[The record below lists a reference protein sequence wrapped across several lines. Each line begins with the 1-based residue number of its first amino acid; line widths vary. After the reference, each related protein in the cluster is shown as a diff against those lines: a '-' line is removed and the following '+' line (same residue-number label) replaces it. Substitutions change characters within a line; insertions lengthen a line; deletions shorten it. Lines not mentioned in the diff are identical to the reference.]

1 MMTAMVGR
9 FAGVL
14 VVVAALAAA
23 LAPVPPAWVEQQFAR
38 GWFPPLQR
46 TLTSASNAVPIALL
60 DVLLLAAVLT
70 ALAAIGSVILAPRG
84 RRPAALGRR
93 AAQTAVAASM
103 IYLWFIAA
111 WGANYRRHPVSDL
124 VDFDAARVTTEA
136 VVALN
141 ETAIG
146 ELQRL
151 RPGLPPTIGDWPD
164 RPRIA
169 GALAPA
175 FERGTALLGLPAPIV
190 PGRPKM
196 TLLDPYFTRAGVSGM
211 TDPFFLETLLASNLL
226 PFEVP
231 AVLAHE
237 WGHLAGLA
245 RESDASF
252 FGLVVCL
259 HGDDAARYSA
269 WLDVFERT
277 LAARGRDDRR
287 AAIARLPEGVRAD
300 LRAMA
305 ARSERDQVRAVSE
318 AAWRTYDTYLRSQRV
333 ESGVRNYGEV
343 VSLLAGTRFTAGW
356 EPVLRLPR

>member
-1 MMTAMVGR
+1 MLGR
-9 FAGVL
+9 LAGAL

-23 LAPVPPAWVEQQFAR
+23 VAPVPPAWVERQFAR
-38 GWFPPLQR
+38 VWFPPLQR
-46 TLTSASNAVPIALL
+46 TLTAASNAVPFALL
-60 DVLLLAAVLT
+60 DALLLGALLAA
-70 ALAAIGSVILAPRG
+70 LAAAGAVILAPRG
-84 RRPAALGRR
+84 RRLAAVGRR
-93 AAQTAVAASM
+93 AAQAAVAASLVF
-103 IYLWFIAA
+103 LWFMAA
-111 WGANYRRHPVSDL
+111 WGGNYRRLPVSEQ
-124 VDFDAARVTTEA
+124 VEFDAARATTEA
-136 VVALN
+136 VAALN

-151 RPGLPPTIGDWPD
+151 RPGLPVAVGDWPD
-164 RPRIA
+164 RPRTA
-169 GALAPA
+169 VALAPA
-175 FERGTALLGLPAPIV
+175 LEKGTALLGLPAPVV
-190 PGRPKM
+190 PGRPKA
-196 TLLDPYFTRAGVSGM
+196 TLIDAYFTRAGVSGM

-269 WLDVFERT
+269 WLDIFGRT
-277 LAARGRDDRR
+277 LAARGREDRR
-287 AAIARLPEGVRAD
+287 AALERLPAGVRAD

-305 ARSERDQVRAVSE
+305 DRTARDQVRAVSE

-343 VSLLAGTRFTAGW
+343 VSLLAGTRFKAGW
-356 EPVLRLPR
+356 EPVLRQPR